1 VAVFAPTG
9 RGASLCRDAHVVFT
23 GLAQQ
28 AAAAPRGLDEVS
40 CRSSP
45 AGFVLFRHQEDSMM
59 SITRPRTRATR
70 EFGDFQTPP
79 ELAHAATHVLCRLGV
94 HPRSILEP
102 TCGRGEFLAAVS
114 VSFPE
119 AGKIIGIDIN
129 RDHLSVARTRVA
141 SSDRRIELRQGDFFK
156 LDWRDIV
163 TRAGAPWLIVGNPP
177 WVTSADLGAIESDNL
192 PEKSNFHRRSGIEA
206 ITGKSNF
213 DISEWMLLR
222 YLDWLEG
229 SEGAIAVLCKTAVAR
244 KILLHVWKRNVPTR
258 FARIYTIDSLDHFGA
273 AVDACFFILKVA
285 PKAKAVTCDVFDA
298 LDAQTPSHTIG
309 FLHGH
314 LISDVAAINNHI
326 GLLGRDDRYI
336 WRSGIKHDC
345 TKVMELAI
353 TQGSYQN
360 GLGEIVSIEDT
371 ILFPM
376 LKSSDIGNGRVRCRG
391 AMIVTQR
398 FVGEDTNYISKIA
411 PKTWEYLTRHA
422 AVLDKRG
429 SVIYRNKPPF
439 SIFGVGPY
447 SFAPWKVAI
456 SGFYKKLH
464 FVKIGPLN
472 GRPIVFDDT
481 IYFLPC
487 WSEEE
492 ASFVEALL
500 RSEVAET
507 FLRAMI
513 HWDEKRPITAEILKR
528 LNLQKLATML
538 KRDKE
543 YSRFTSVQ
551 ALPLFATSGTHT
563 FDPP

>member
-1 VAVFAPTG
+1 
-9 RGASLCRDAHVVFT
+9 
-23 GLAQQ
+23 
-28 AAAAPRGLDEVS
+28 
-40 CRSSP
+40 
-45 AGFVLFRHQEDSMM
+45 M
-59 SITRPRTRATR
+59 SIERPRTRAAR
-70 EFGDFQTPP
+70 EFGDFQTPA
-79 ELAHAATHVLCRLGV
+79 ELARAATQVLCSLGV

-102 TCGRGEFLAAVS
+102 TCGRGEFVAAAS

-119 AGKIIGIDIN
+119 AESVIGIDIN
-129 RDHLSVARTRVA
+129 RDHLNLAGTRVIPR
-141 SSDRRIELRQGDFFK
+141 DRRIELRQGDFFK

-163 TRAGAPWLIVGNPP
+163 RRAGAPWLIVGNPP
-177 WVTSADLGAIESDNL
+177 WVTNADLGAIESDNL
-192 PEKSNFHRRSGIEA
+192 PEKSNFHGRAGIEA

-229 SEGAIAVLCKTAVAR
+229 SEGTIAVLCKTAVAR
-244 KILLHVWKRNVPTR
+244 KILLHVWKKNIPMR
-258 FARIYTIDSLDHFGA
+258 FAQIYMIDALGHFGA
-273 AVDACFFILKVA
+273 AVDACFFVLKTE
-285 PKAKAVTCDVFDA
+285 PKAEAVTCAVFDA
-298 LDAQTPSHTIG
+298 LDAQIPSHTIG

-314 LISDVAAINNHI
+314 LISDAAAISNYS
-326 GLLGRDDRYI
+326 GLFGQDNRYI

-345 TKVMELAI
+345 SKVMELAI
-353 TQGSYQN
+353 TQGRHQN
-360 GLGEIVSIEDT
+360 GLGETVSIEDT

-376 LKSSDIGNGRVRCRG
+376 LKSSDIGNGRARCRG

-398 FVGEDTNYISKIA
+398 FVGEDTNYISEIA
-411 PKTWEYLTRHA
+411 PRTWEYLTRHA
-422 AVLDKRG
+422 ALLNKRA
-429 SVIYRNKPPF
+429 SAIYRNKPPF

-464 FVKIGPLN
+464 FVKVGPLN

-487 WSEEE
+487 GSEEE

-513 HWDEKRPITAEILKR
+513 HWDEKRPITAEILRR
-528 LNLQKLATML
+528 LNLQKLAAML
-538 KRDKE
+538 RRDKD
-543 YSRFTSVQ
+543 YSRFAGPQTQ
-551 ALPLFATSGTHT
+551 PLSASSGTHT
-563 FDPP
+563 FDPL